1 MMLTFA
7 WAWGRQLLAAGETII
22 LKLMWSSS
30 AADTDPAPININVE
44 LSKAALSACRCI
56 LLYLPHDQRFRLVG
70 GKCGGRLFGSGPS
83 NWPVSVS
90 GAGSASRITEE
101 DMVNF

>member
-7 WAWGRQLLAAGETII
+7 RALGRQLLAPGETII

-70 GKCGGRLFGSGPS
+70 GKCGGRLFGSARQTSSVEKHGQIFTLTRNGP
-83 NWPVSVS
+83 
-90 GAGSASRITEE
+90 ALC
-101 DMVNF
+101 

>member
-1 MMLTFA
+1 MKLATA
-7 WAWGRQLLAAGETII
+7 LCAAALLLAPGETII

-56 LLYLPHDQRFRLVG
+56 LLYLPHDQRFRLIG
-70 GKCGGRLFGSGPS
+70 EKCGGRLFGSGPS
-83 NWPVSVS
+83 NLTS
-90 GAGSASRITEE
+90 
-101 DMVNF
+101 